1 MGSCRLCLQ
10 WNGIVEET
18 TFQRWC
24 QQISF
29 LVSKYHICSLSLSLS
44 LISLTHFFCMI
55 QLVISL
61 HFLDLALR
69 QSKSIFMHR
78 LSQKSTQTFSIKLGG
93 LAVTSVFHPVRSH
106 IFISTKKTIRQYD
119 LVKGKQ
125 IRKLDTGLKEIS
137 SIAVHPSGKF

>member
-1 MGSCRLCLQ
+1 M
-10 WNGIVEET
+10 
-18 TFQRWC
+18 
-24 QQISF
+24 
-29 LVSKYHICSLSLSLS
+29 LSHSH
-44 LISLTHFFCMI
+44 SLTHFVCMNPFS
-55 QLVISL
+55 ISL

-137 SIAVHPSGKF
+137 SIAIHPSGNIYFRFTTFLCICSTICK